1 MRSNADRERARQARE
16 RAREERKRAR
26 VQRRDETSGPAAR
39 RARRLPG
46 SRPAG
51 SHHRL
56 RKGLIAGGAAVA
68 AGCAATLAIASQR
81 IEAEQAAYRAPAVAR
96 CEPTKFNRSATLPGT
111 SISVAPLPGSYAA
124 SPRTQI
130 SLLGAPASA
139 ISDVIAKGSRS
150 GVHGGKLRAYS
161 QGDGASFVPA
171 DPFLSGET
179 VTVRGKLRSAGRTR
193 SFAYS
198 FVVATQDA
206 LPYSKPSAPS
216 GKDYNEK
223 MHFRSAPSLE
233 APAVV
238 VTARSGASAPGDI
251 FAAPYSGPG
260 PAGPMIFDEAGNLVW
275 FDPLPARAA
284 ATNLQVQRLDGK
296 PVLTWWQG
304 YIPKQGFG
312 EGEELIYDS
321 SYREIGRV
329 HAGNGYKADLHDF
342 HLTASDTAL
351 LTVFDPIDC
360 NLSSVGGPTG
370 GAVNDSVFEEVDLRT
385 GLVRREWHSVDHVP
399 LADSY
404 SSATHASKEWPF
416 DYFHINSIDQHAD
429 GTTLISARNTWAIY
443 QLNTTTGR
451 LQSQIG
457 GHHSSVKLGEGTH
470 TAYQHDATTLANGE
484 ISVFDNGSVPKV
496 HPQSRGLVLALNAG
510 TDTASVAAQYEHS
523 PALTSDSQ
531 GNIQQLE
538 NQDMFIGWGPR
549 PYFSEYSAAG
559 QLLFDAHF
567 HGSYES
573 YRGYRFAWTGAPAG
587 APSVAAAAASGG
599 RVTVYASWN
608 GDTRTASWRVLGG
621 GSPQSLAPVATA
633 ARAGFETAITT
644 PAAAPY
650 VAVQALDASGAV
662 LGTSGTTHG

>member
-1 MRSNADRERARQARE
+1 MRSHADRERARQARE
-16 RAREERKRAR
+16 REREERNSARAER
-26 VQRRDETSGPAAR
+26 PNEVGASAPRSAR
-39 RARRLPG
+39 RRPG
-46 SRPAG
+46 PRPAG

-56 RKGLIAGGAAVA
+56 RKGLIAGGVAVA
-68 AGCAATLAIASQR
+68 AGCAATLAIASRR

-96 CEPTKFNRSATLPGT
+96 CQPTQFNRSATLPRT
-111 SISVAPLPGSYAA
+111 SISVAPLPGSYTA

-139 ISDVIAKGSRS
+139 ISHVTAKGSRS

-161 QGDGASFVPA
+161 QGDGASFVPS

-193 SFAYS
+193 SFGYS

-206 LPYSKPSAPS
+206 LPYSKPNAPS
-216 GKDYNEK
+216 GLDYNEK
-223 MHFRSAPSLE
+223 MHFRSAPTLE
-233 APAVV
+233 APGVV
-238 VTARSGASAPGDI
+238 VTARSAASAPGDI

-275 FDPLPARAA
+275 FKPLPSRVA
-284 ATNLQVQRLDGK
+284 ATNLQVQTLDGR

-312 EGEELIYDS
+312 QGEELIYDT
-321 SYREIGRV
+321 SYRQVGRV

-342 HLTASDTAL
+342 HITARDTAL

-360 NLSSVGGPTG
+360 NLSNVGGPTG
-370 GAVNDSVFEEVDLRT
+370 GAVTDSVFQEIDLRT
-385 GLVRREWHSVDHVP
+385 GLVRREWHSLDHVP

-404 SSATHASKEWPF
+404 SSPTGASHEWPY
-416 DYFHINSIDQHAD
+416 DYFHLNSIDQHPD

-443 QLNTTTGR
+443 QLNTTTGQ
-451 LQSQIG
+451 LQNAIG
-457 GHHSSVKLGEGTH
+457 GHHSGVKLGEGTH
-470 TAYQHDATTLANGE
+470 TAYQHDATTLSNGE

-496 HPQSRGLVLALNAG
+496 HPQSRGLVLALNAR
-510 TDTASVAAQYEHS
+510 TDTASVAAQYEHT

-538 NQDMFIGWGPR
+538 NQDMFVGWGSR
-549 PYFSEYSAAG
+549 PYFSEYSASG
-559 QLLFDAHF
+559 QLLFDAHW
-567 HGSYES
+567 HGSYQS
-573 YRGYRFAWTGAPAG
+573 YRGYRFSWTGAPAG
-587 APSVAAAAASGG
+587 APSVAAVAASGG

-608 GDTRTASWRVLGG
+608 GDTRTAAWRVLAGA
-621 GSPQSLAPVATA
+621 SPHALAPVATA
-633 ARAGFETAITT
+633 ARGGFETAITT

-650 VAVQALDASGAV
+650 VAVQALQAGGAV
-662 LGTSGTTHG
+662 IGTSRTIHG